1 MEQALK
7 ANSRLKAQTNDLVA
21 MLSNRYKMFYRVK
34 HSTRKNRIFYISIQN
49 LAYFSRNFLRVTPQ
63 ILKTQK
69 EDYYAET
76 SFAQDYGRP

>member
-1 MEQALK
+1 VSFSAKKTAVLGSFLQIYPYFGAIL
-7 ANSRLKAQTNDLVA
+7 
-21 MLSNRYKMFYRVK
+21 RVN
-34 HSTRKNRIFYISIQN
+34 TQFFYILARN
-49 LAYFSRNFLRVTPQ
+49 LASFYPHFLRVTPQ